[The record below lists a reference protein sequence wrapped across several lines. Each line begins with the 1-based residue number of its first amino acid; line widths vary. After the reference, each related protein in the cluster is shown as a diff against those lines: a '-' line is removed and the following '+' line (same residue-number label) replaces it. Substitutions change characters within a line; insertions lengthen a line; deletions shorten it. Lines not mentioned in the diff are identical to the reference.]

1 MVGVSQLSLHDV
13 ANYELF
19 LFFTSCLLGTAT
31 LRDQA
36 YRKNLID
43 DVYMDENGNIC
54 ESIREPLQLKVK
66 ASASES
72 GHLLVAD
79 VKPKESTLAWLM
91 MVCAVRPMRAV
102 LHATTPSKLIWGM
115 SGIGSSIVSRSAW
128 ASRIQG
134 LSRLHLGSPRTGIA
148 LCMTLYSG
156 CLYNTDMVAQQ
167 AAPGLCLNLYL
178 PCACYCLNACN
189 DTEHFA
195 LVPTTGHG
203 VYRLMCI
210 TTKIYDIRRQYGGIT
225 EPRARS
231 ALLSHAHRCN
241 TSLDTMLASPH
252 DI

>member
-1 MVGVSQLSLHDV
+1 MQKVVAHMVHTSELTLPDA
-13 ANYELF
+13 ANYEMC

-43 DVYMDENGNIC
+43 DVYMDEAGFVN
-54 ESIREPLQLKVK
+54 ESIFAPLQLKVK

-102 LHATTPSKLIWGM
+102 LHDTAVSKQIWGLRCIDNCLM
-115 SGIGSSIVSRSAW
+115 SRSAW
-128 ASRIQG
+128 ANRIQV
-134 LSRLHLGSPRTGIA
+134 LSKLHIGSPRTGMHVSLDLFVDVCSSNGDQTQA
-148 LCMTLYSG
+148 
-156 CLYNTDMVAQQ
+156 CLSV
-167 AAPGLCLNLYL
+167 
-178 PCACYCLNACN
+178 
-189 DTEHFA
+189 H
-195 LVPTTGHG
+195 TTGHG

-210 TTKIYDIRRQYGGIT
+210 TTKIYDVRRKFGGIT
-225 EPRARS
+225 EPGARS

-241 TSLDTMLASPH
+241 TSLDTMLVCMFSVIWIVCCQPLH
-252 DI
+252 LRLD